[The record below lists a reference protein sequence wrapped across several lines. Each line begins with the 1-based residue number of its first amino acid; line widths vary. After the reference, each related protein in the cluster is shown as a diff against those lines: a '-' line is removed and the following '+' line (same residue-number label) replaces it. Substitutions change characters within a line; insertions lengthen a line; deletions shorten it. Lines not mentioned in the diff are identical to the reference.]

1 MSSGAE
7 RLNFALSVADP
18 IKERMRKRR
27 LPRSGTGCE
36 FRRAIG
42 DRYTRAIGD
51 QILVLSGTEIG
62 VKALARN
69 AFPTS

>member
-27 LPRSGTGCE
+27 LPRSGTSCE

-42 DRYTRAIGD
+42 DRHTRAIGD
-51 QILVLSGTEIG
+51 RIFVLSGTDIA
-62 VKALARN
+62 VKALACN
-69 AFPTS
+69 PFPAP